1 VVDDDSDTLTLIGL
15 TLQRRG
21 FEVIKAQ
28 SGQQAINLLAHDR
41 PDLVILDVMMPQ
53 MDGYE
58 VCREIKADPRTA
70 DLPVIMLTAKAQTQS
85 QLEGFRVG
93 AIDYITK
100 PVHPQDLVT
109 RIQTVLERAQ
119 SAHQAGGAQVIAV
132 SGARG
137 GVGASTL
144 AVNLAA
150 ALAAQHRTVLVDL
163 ELSGTA
169 AIQLGLVPV
178 RSLADLM
185 SYDADPIDRGHVEAA
200 ITPHA
205 SGLHLLAAAM
215 DEIIIPDDIS
225 AERTEKLLSVLNT
238 AYDEIIIDLPHRIDP
253 AMATI
258 LGHSDV
264 IALVTQQ
271 TVAHLHDTKRLLYLL
286 RDRLG
291 ISMDRILLLLNRYD
305 AKAEVKQEDF
315 TEVFPGVPL
324 QTIPSDYVRASES
337 INLGIPI
344 CESAASSPLGKSL
357 LKLAADLSQ
366 GKALSPLTP
375 SPRPGE
381 PAPAAPPPKK
391 AGLFGWLKR

>member
-1 VVDDDSDTLTLIGL
+1 MAKTILVVDDDSDTLTLIGL

-93 AIDYITK
+93 AIDYISK

-119 SAHQAGGAQVIAV
+119 SAHQAGGARVIAV

-169 AIQLGLVPV
+169 AIQLGLSPL
-178 RSLADLM
+178 RGLADLM
-185 SYDADPIDRGHVEAA
+185 SYDTDPIDRHHVETA

-205 SGLHLLAAAM
+205 SGLHLLAAA
-215 DEIIIPDDIS
+215 DSPIDPGRALVILNH
-225 AERTEKLLSVLNT
+225 LLAMYEVC
-238 AYDEIIIDLPHRIDP
+238 IIDLGWGMGQIVRAIAPR
-253 AMATI
+253 ANRVLLATDADRA
-258 LGHSDV
+258 S
-264 IALVTQQ
+264 VTQASRLQ
-271 TVAHLHDTKRLLYLL
+271 HLLIEAGTPAEAISLIWINRHGTPAETALASLQAG
-286 RDRLG
+286 LG
-291 ISMDRILLLLNRYD
+291 R
-305 AKAEVKQEDF
+305 
-315 TEVFPGVPL
+315 
-324 QTIPSDYVRASES
+324 
-337 INLGIPI
+337 
-344 CESAASSPLGKSL
+344 
-357 LKLAADLSQ
+357 
-366 GKALSPLTP
+366 
-375 SPRPGE
+375 
-381 PAPAAPPPKK
+381 APAAAIGPAPEAMFAALDIGQPLVL
-391 AGLFGWLKR
+391 AQPTDAVAVQLTELSASLLPAA